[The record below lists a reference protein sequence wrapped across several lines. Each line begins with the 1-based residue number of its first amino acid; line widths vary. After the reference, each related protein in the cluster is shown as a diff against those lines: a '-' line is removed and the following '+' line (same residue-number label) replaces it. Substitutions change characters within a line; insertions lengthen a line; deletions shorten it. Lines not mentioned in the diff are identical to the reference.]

1 LIPVV
6 TRSRRL
12 PWIAFTLACL
22 INLYAVY
29 WPTEPAPTGGIPYA
43 DKVAHFGIFALVAFT
58 GRWAGIRVRWLA
70 PLLLV
75 QAVGSEI
82 VQGTLESNGRDGNAF
97 DAIADI
103 IGAAAGLCA
112 WEAVLRRGGH
122 RERPVTSD
130 G

>member
-1 LIPVV
+1 ML
-6 TRSRRL
+6 TRGRRL

-29 WPTEPAPTGGIPYA
+29 WPTEPAPTGGIPYI
-43 DKVAHFGIFALVAFT
+43 DKVGHFGIFALVAVT

-70 PLLLV
+70 PVLLV

-82 VQGTLESNGRDGNAF
+82 VQGTLESNGRDGSAF
-97 DAIADI
+97 DALADI
-103 IGAAAGLCA
+103 VGVVAGLCA
-112 WEAVLRRGGH
+112 WELMLRRRGH
-122 RERPVTSD
+122 GERPETPD